1 MSNII
6 KLPDIV
12 GKGYGTFWRYEGRY
26 LVVKGGR
33 GSKKSSTESLR
44 LIWQI
49 MKYPMMNALVVR
61 RYFTGLRD
69 SCFAQLRW
77 AINRLGVEQYW
88 KATVSPMQLEYLPTG
103 QMILF
108 RGMDDPQ
115 SITSITVP
123 HGVLNLVWIEEAFQ
137 IEKEEDF
144 NKLDLSIRGEGA
156 PYKQITLTFNPWD
169 SHHWLKSRFYDNPDE
184 NTLALTTNYQCNEW
198 LGEDDLALFD
208 SMKTRNPRRYQVEG
222 LGNWGISE
230 GLIYTNWEEKP
241 LPDMQTL
248 LRKHNSDGTPTY
260 RALYGM
266 DFGFA
271 TDPTACLTI
280 LADTQTKT
288 MLIIDEIYTY
298 HATNQQLADML
309 QEHGILQERI
319 IADSADP
326 RTINELRQLGAQRIQ
341 PSKKG
346 PDSIRAGIRKLQ
358 DWHIIVDTKCKNT
371 ITELSNYQWKQDRT
385 GHTLPK
391 PLENGYDH
399 AMDALRYACEQ
410 LDGEHFTFEDQRG
423 PASIWT
429 L

>member
-1 MSNII
+1 MNNRIY
-6 KLPDIV
+6 LPDIV
-12 GKGYGTFWRYEGRY
+12 GKGYADFWNSCKRY

-49 MKYPMMNALVVR
+49 MKHPTMNALVVR

-108 RGMDDPQ
+108 RGLDDPQ

-123 HGVLNLVWIEEAFQ
+123 HGALNLVWIEEAFQ

-156 PYKQITLTFNPWD
+156 PYKQIVLTFNPWD
-169 SHHWLKSRFYDNPDE
+169 SHHWLKTRFYDNPDE
-184 NTLALTTNYQCNEW
+184 NTLALTTNYECNEW
-198 LGEDDLALFD
+198 LAADDIALFHN
-208 SMKTRNPRRYQVEG
+208 MEKRNPRRYQVEG

-230 GLIYTNWEEKP
+230 GLIYTNWEEQT
-241 LPDMQTL
+241 LPDLQTL
-248 LRKHNSDGTPTY
+248 LRKHNNDGTPTY

-271 TDPTACLTI
+271 TDPTACIML
-280 LADTQTKT
+280 LADNQNKNL
-288 MLIIDEIYTY
+288 LIYDEIYTY

-309 QEHGILQERI
+309 QDHGFLQQRI

-346 PDSIRAGIRKLQ
+346 ADSIRAGIRKLQ
-358 DWHIIVDTKCKNT
+358 DWHIIVNKTCHNT
-371 ITELSNYQWKQDRT
+371 ITELSNYQWKTDRT

-399 AMDALRYACEQ
+399 AMDAIRYACEQ
-410 LDGEHFTFEDQRG
+410 LDGEHFTFEDHRT
-423 PASIWT
+423 PTSLWN